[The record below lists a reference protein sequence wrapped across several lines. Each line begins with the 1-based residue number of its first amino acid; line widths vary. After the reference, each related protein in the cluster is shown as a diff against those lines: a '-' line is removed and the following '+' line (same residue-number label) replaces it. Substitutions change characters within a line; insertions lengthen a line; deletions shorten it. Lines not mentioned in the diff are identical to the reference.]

1 LKVVIASSSYVSKP
15 LISLLSSS
23 REHELIGLITNP
35 DKATGRGMNIVPNEL
50 ASWWMSNGINVL
62 KPEGRDNL
70 KDLIKTLNP
79 EIVITIAYGQIIP
92 EDFLNLPKYGWIN
105 VHFSS
110 LPRWR
115 GAAPVQWAILSA
127 DKETGVTIFQLDKGM
142 DTGPVY
148 LSESV
153 SIERD
158 ETTEMLLT
166 RLSNIG
172 ADLAI
177 QSLSKIQTG
186 IEPVAQLNS
195 GVTLAPK
202 ITKNDGKIN
211 WHENTDEIFNRYR
224 ALAGNPGIWTLLGE
238 LRLKIDSLEIS
249 NRVEKISPAEVL
261 ISDEH
266 LLVGANNG
274 VIEIKTLT
282 PAGRSQMSAAEFI
295 RGLPNRSGLQLG

>member
-1 LKVVIASSSYVSKP
+1 VLIASSSFVSKP

-23 REHELIGLITNP
+23 NEHELLGLITNP

-50 ASWWMSNGINVL
+50 ASWGMSNGINVL
-62 KPEGRDNL
+62 KPIGRDNL

-92 EDFLNLPKYGWIN
+92 EDLLNLPKYGWIN

-115 GAAPVQWAILSA
+115 GAAPVQWAILSS
-127 DKETGVTIFQLDKGM
+127 DTESGVTVFKLDKGM

-148 LSESV
+148 LTKTV
-153 SIERD
+153 SIEPD
-158 ETTEMLLT
+158 ETTELLLT

-177 QSLSKIQTG
+177 QSLAVIQGGT
-186 IEPVAQLNS
+186 EPVAQLNS

-202 ITKNDGKIN
+202 INKNDGKIN
-211 WHENTDEIFNRYR
+211 WHVNTNEIFNRYR

-238 LRLKIDSLEIS
+238 VRLKIDSLEIS
-249 NRVEKISPAEVL
+249 NRTEKLSPSEVL

-274 VIEIKTLT
+274 VIEIKTIT

-295 RGLPNRSGLQLG
+295 RGLPNRSGLKLG

>member
-1 LKVVIASSSYVSKP
+1 MKVVIASSSYVSKP

-50 ASWWMSNGINVL
+50 ASWGMSNGINVL

-295 RGLPNRSGLQLG
+295 RGLTNKSGLQLG

>member
-1 LKVVIASSSYVSKP
+1 M
-15 LISLLSSS
+15 LSSS
-23 REHELIGLITNP
+23 NEHELIGLITNP

-50 ASWWMSNGINVL
+50 ASWGVSNGINVL
-62 KPEGRDNL
+62 KPDSRDNL

-79 EIVITIAYGQIIP
+79 EIVITIAYGQLIP
-92 EDFLNLPKYGWIN
+92 GELLNLPKYGWIN

-127 DKETGVTIFQLDKGM
+127 DTESGVTIFKLDKGM

-148 LSESV
+148 LSKSV
-153 SIERD
+153 SIEPD
-158 ETTEMLLT
+158 ETTELLLT
-166 RLSNIG
+166 RLSHIG

-177 QSLSKIQTG
+177 QSLVVIQRG
-186 IEPVAQLNS
+186 SEPVAQLSS

-211 WHENTDEIFNRYR
+211 WHENTSEIFNRFR
-224 ALAGNPGIWTLLGE
+224 ALSGNPGTWTLLGE
-238 LRLKIDSLEIS
+238 LRIKIDSLGIS
-249 NRVEKISPAEVL
+249 NRTEKLSPSEVL
-261 ISDEH
+261 IADEL

-282 PAGRSQMSAAEFI
+282 PAGRTQMSAAEFI
-295 RGLPNRSGLQLG
+295 RGLSNRSGLQLG

>member
-1 LKVVIASSSYVSKP
+1 MKVVIASSSYVSKP

-35 DKATGRGMNIVPNEL
+35 DKATGRGMNIVANEL
-50 ASWWMSNGINVL
+50 ASWGMSNGINVL

-79 EIVITIAYGQIIP
+79 EIVITIAYGQKIP

>member
-1 LKVVIASSSYVSKP
+1 MKVVIASSSYVSKP

-23 REHELIGLITNP
+23 SEHELIGLITNP

-50 ASWWMSNGINVL
+50 ASWGASNGVNVL
-62 KPEGRDNL
+62 KPDDRDNL

-92 EDFLNLPKYGWIN
+92 EELLNLPKHGWIN

-127 DKETGVTIFQLDKGM
+127 DKESGVTIFKLDKGM

-148 LSESV
+148 LSKSV
-153 SIERD
+153 SIEPD
-158 ETTEMLLT
+158 ETTDLLLT
-166 RLSNIG
+166 RLSSIG

-177 QSLSKIQTG
+177 QSLAIIQDG

-202 ITKNDGKIN
+202 LNKNDGRID
-211 WHENTDEIFNRYR
+211 WHSDTGDIFNRYR
-224 ALAGNPGIWTLLGE
+224 ALGGNPGIWTLLGE

-249 NRVEKISPAEVL
+249 NRTEKLSPSEIL

-266 LLVGANNG
+266 LLVGAKNG

>member
-1 LKVVIASSSYVSKP
+1 MKVVIASSSYVSKP

-50 ASWWMSNGINVL
+50 ASWGMSNGINVL

-186 IEPVAQLNS
+186 IKPVAQFNS

-249 NRVEKISPAEVL
+249 SRVEKISPAEVL

-295 RGLPNRSGLQLG
+295 RGLTNKSGLQLG

>member
-1 LKVVIASSSYVSKP
+1 MKVVIASSSYVSKP

-50 ASWWMSNGINVL
+50 ASWGMSNGINVL

-127 DKETGVTIFQLDKGM
+127 DKETGVTIFHLDKGM

-186 IEPVAQLNS
+186 IEPVAQSNS

-249 NRVEKISPAEVL
+249 SRVEKISPAEVL

>member
-50 ASWWMSNGINVL
+50 ASWGMSNGINVL

-186 IEPVAQLNS
+186 IKPVAQLNS

-266 LLVGANNG
+266 LFVGANNG

>member
-1 LKVVIASSSYVSKP
+1 VLIASSSFVSKP

-23 REHELIGLITNP
+23 NEHELLGLITNP

-50 ASWWMSNGINVL
+50 ASWGMSNGINVF
-62 KPEGRDNL
+62 KPIGRDNL

-92 EDFLNLPKYGWIN
+92 EDLLNLPKYGWIN

-115 GAAPVQWAILSA
+115 GAAPVQWAILSS
-127 DKETGVTIFQLDKGM
+127 DTESGVTVFKLDKGM

-148 LSESV
+148 LTKTV
-153 SIERD
+153 SIEPD
-158 ETTEMLLT
+158 ETTELLLT
-166 RLSNIG
+166 RLSDIG

-177 QSLSKIQTG
+177 QSLAVIQGGT
-186 IEPVAQLNS
+186 EPVAQLNS

-202 ITKNDGKIN
+202 INKNDGKIN
-211 WHENTDEIFNRYR
+211 WHENTSEIFNRYR

-238 LRLKIDSLEIS
+238 VRLKIDSLDIS
-249 NRVEKISPAEVL
+249 NRTEKLSPSEVL

-274 VIEIKTLT
+274 VIEIKTIT

-295 RGLPNRSGLQLG
+295 RGLPNRSGLKLG

>member
-1 LKVVIASSSYVSKP
+1 VVIASSSFVSKP

-23 REHELIGLITNP
+23 NEHELLGLITNP

-50 ASWWMSNGINVL
+50 ASWGMSNGINVL
-62 KPEGRDNL
+62 KPIGRDNL

-92 EDFLNLPKYGWIN
+92 EDLLNLPKYGWIN

-115 GAAPVQWAILSA
+115 GAAPVQWAILSS
-127 DKETGVTIFQLDKGM
+127 DTESGVTVFKLDKGM

-148 LSESV
+148 LTKTV
-153 SIERD
+153 SIEPD
-158 ETTEMLLT
+158 ETTELLLT

-177 QSLSKIQTG
+177 QSLAVIQGGT
-186 IEPVAQLNS
+186 EPVAQLNS

-202 ITKNDGKIN
+202 INKNDGKIN
-211 WHENTDEIFNRYR
+211 WHVNANEIFNRYR

-238 LRLKIDSLEIS
+238 VRLKIDSLEIS
-249 NRVEKISPAEVL
+249 NRTEKLSPSEVL

-274 VIEIKTLT
+274 VIEIKTIT
-282 PAGRSQMSAAEFI
+282 PAGRY
-295 RGLPNRSGLQLG
+295 

>member
-1 LKVVIASSSYVSKP
+1 MKVVIASSSYVSKP

-50 ASWWMSNGINVL
+50 ASWGMSNGINVL

-186 IEPVAQLNS
+186 VEPVAQLNS

>member
-1 LKVVIASSSYVSKP
+1 MKVVIASSSYVSKP

-50 ASWWMSNGINVL
+50 ASWGMSNGINVL

-186 IEPVAQLNS
+186 IKPVAQLNS

-224 ALAGNPGIWTLLGE
+224 ALAGNPGIWTLLEE

-295 RGLPNRSGLQLG
+295 RGLTNKSGLQLG

>member
-1 LKVVIASSSYVSKP
+1 MKVLIASSSFVSKP

-23 REHELIGLITNP
+23 NEHELLGLITNP
-35 DKATGRGMNIVPNEL
+35 DKATGRGMNVVPNEL
-50 ASWWMSNGINVL
+50 ASWGMSNGINVF
-62 KPEGRDNL
+62 KPIGRDNL

-92 EDFLNLPKYGWIN
+92 EDLLNLPKYGWIN

-115 GAAPVQWAILSA
+115 GAAPVQWAIISS
-127 DKETGVTIFQLDKGM
+127 ETESGITVFKLDKGM

-148 LSESV
+148 LTKTV
-153 SIERD
+153 SIEPD
-158 ETTEMLLT
+158 ETTELLLT
-166 RLSNIG
+166 RLSDIG

-177 QSLSKIQTG
+177 QSLAVIQGGT
-186 IEPVAQLNS
+186 EPVAQSNS
-195 GVTLAPK
+195 KVTLAPK

-211 WHENTDEIFNRYR
+211 WNVNANEIFNRYR

-238 LRLKIDSLEIS
+238 VRLKIDSLEIS
-249 NRVEKISPAEVL
+249 NRTEKLSPSEVL

-274 VIEIKTLT
+274 VIEIKTIT

-295 RGLPNRSGLQLG
+295 RGLPNRSGLKLG

>member
-50 ASWWMSNGINVL
+50 ASWGMSNGINVL

-153 SIERD
+153 SIERY

-186 IEPVAQLNS
+186 IEPVAQFNS

-295 RGLPNRSGLQLG
+295 RGLTNKSGLQLG

>member
-1 LKVVIASSSYVSKP
+1 VLIASSSFVSKP

-23 REHELIGLITNP
+23 NEHELLGLITNP

-50 ASWWMSNGINVL
+50 ASWGMSNGINVF
-62 KPEGRDNL
+62 KPIGRDNL

-92 EDFLNLPKYGWIN
+92 EDLLNLPKYGWLN

-115 GAAPVQWAILSA
+115 GAAPVQWAILSS
-127 DKETGVTIFQLDKGM
+127 DTESGVTVFKLDKGM

-148 LSESV
+148 LTKTV
-153 SIERD
+153 SIEPD
-158 ETTEMLLT
+158 ETTELLLT
-166 RLSNIG
+166 RLSDIG

-177 QSLSKIQTG
+177 QSLAVIQGGT
-186 IEPVAQLNS
+186 EPVAQLNS

-202 ITKNDGKIN
+202 INKNDGKIN
-211 WHENTDEIFNRYR
+211 WHESTSEIFNRYR

-238 LRLKIDSLEIS
+238 VRLKIDSLDIS
-249 NRVEKISPAEVL
+249 NRTEKLSPSEVL

-274 VIEIKTLT
+274 VIEIKTIT

-295 RGLPNRSGLQLG
+295 RGLPNRSGLKLG

>member
-50 ASWWMSNGINVL
+50 ASWGMSNGINVL

-186 IEPVAQLNS
+186 IEPVAQSNS

-249 NRVEKISPAEVL
+249 SRVEKISPAEVL

-295 RGLPNRSGLQLG
+295 RGLTNKSGLQLG

>member
-1 LKVVIASSSYVSKP
+1 MKVLIASSSFVSKP

-23 REHELIGLITNP
+23 NEHELLGLITNP

-50 ASWWMSNGINVL
+50 AGWGMSNGINVL
-62 KPEGRDNL
+62 KPIGRDNL

-92 EDFLNLPKYGWIN
+92 EDLLNLPKYGWIN

-115 GAAPVQWAILSA
+115 GAAPVQWAILSS
-127 DKETGVTIFQLDKGM
+127 DTESGVTVFKLDKGM

-148 LSESV
+148 LTKTV
-153 SIERD
+153 SID
-158 ETTEMLLT
+158 PNETTELLLT

-177 QSLSKIQTG
+177 QSLAVIQSGT
-186 IEPVAQLNS
+186 EPVAQLNS

-211 WHENTDEIFNRYR
+211 WHENTSEIFNRYR

-238 LRLKIDSLEIS
+238 VRLKIDSLDIS
-249 NRVEKISPAEVL
+249 NRTEKLSPSEVL

-274 VIEIKTLT
+274 VIEIKTIT

-295 RGLPNRSGLQLG
+295 RGLPNRSGLKLG

>member
-1 LKVVIASSSYVSKP
+1 MLIASSSLVSKP

-23 REHELIGLITNP
+23 NEHELLGLITNP

-50 ASWWMSNGINVL
+50 AAWGMSNGINVL
-62 KPEGRDNL
+62 KPIGRDNL

-92 EDFLNLPKYGWIN
+92 EDLLNLPKYGWIN

-115 GAAPVQWAILSA
+115 GAAPVQWAILSS
-127 DKETGVTIFQLDKGM
+127 DTESGVTVFKLDKGM

-148 LSESV
+148 LTKTV
-153 SIERD
+153 SID
-158 ETTEMLLT
+158 PNETTELLLT

-177 QSLSKIQTG
+177 QSLAVIQSGT
-186 IEPVAQLNS
+186 EPVAQLNS

-211 WHENTDEIFNRYR
+211 WHENTSEIFNRYR

-238 LRLKIDSLEIS
+238 VRLKIDSLDIS
-249 NRVEKISPAEVL
+249 NRTEKLSPSEVL

-274 VIEIKTLT
+274 VIEIKTIT

-295 RGLPNRSGLQLG
+295 RGLPNRSGLKLG

>member
-1 LKVVIASSSYVSKP
+1 VLIASSSFVSKP

-23 REHELIGLITNP
+23 NEHELLGLITNP

-50 ASWWMSNGINVL
+50 ASWGMSNGINVF
-62 KPEGRDNL
+62 KPIGRDNL

-92 EDFLNLPKYGWIN
+92 EDLLNLPKYGWIN

-115 GAAPVQWAILSA
+115 GAAPVQWAILSS
-127 DKETGVTIFQLDKGM
+127 DTESGVTVFKLDKGM

-148 LSESV
+148 LTKTV
-153 SIERD
+153 SIEPD
-158 ETTEMLLT
+158 ETTELLLT

-177 QSLSKIQTG
+177 QSLAVIQGGT
-186 IEPVAQLNS
+186 EPVAQLNS

-202 ITKNDGKIN
+202 INKNDGKIN
-211 WHENTDEIFNRYR
+211 WHVNANEIFNRYR
-224 ALAGNPGIWTLLGE
+224 ALSGNPGIWTLIGA

-274 VIEIKTLT
+274 VIEIKTIT

-295 RGLPNRSGLQLG
+295 RGLPNRSGLKLG

>member
-1 LKVVIASSSYVSKP
+1 MKVVIASSSYVSKP

-50 ASWWMSNGINVL
+50 ASWGMSNGINVL

-79 EIVITIAYGQIIP
+79 DIVITVAYGQIIP

-158 ETTEMLLT
+158 ETTEILLT

-186 IEPVAQLNS
+186 IEPVAQSNS

-249 NRVEKISPAEVL
+249 NRIEKISPAEVL

-295 RGLPNRSGLQLG
+295 RGLTNKSGLQLG

>member
-1 LKVVIASSSYVSKP
+1 MKVVIASSSYVSKP

-50 ASWWMSNGINVL
+50 ASWGMSNGINVL

-158 ETTEMLLT
+158 ETTEILLT

-186 IEPVAQLNS
+186 IEPVAQSNS

-295 RGLPNRSGLQLG
+295 RGLTNKSGLQLG

>member
-50 ASWWMSNGINVL
+50 ASWGMSNGINVL

-127 DKETGVTIFQLDKGM
+127 DKETGVTIFHLDKGM

-158 ETTEMLLT
+158 ETTEMLLA

-172 ADLAI
+172 ADLVI

-186 IEPVAQLNS
+186 IEPVAQSNS

-249 NRVEKISPAEVL
+249 SRVEKISPAEVL

>member
-1 LKVVIASSSYVSKP
+1 MVIASSSFVSKP

-23 REHELIGLITNP
+23 NEHELLGLITNP
-35 DKATGRGMNIVPNEL
+35 DKATGRGMNIIPNEL
-50 ASWWMSNGINVL
+50 ASWGMSNGINVL
-62 KPEGRDNL
+62 KPIGHDNL

-92 EDFLNLPKYGWIN
+92 EDLLNLPKYGWIN

-115 GAAPVQWAILSA
+115 GAAPVQWAILSS
-127 DKETGVTIFQLDKGM
+127 DTESGVTVFKLDKGM

-148 LSESV
+148 LTKTV
-153 SIERD
+153 SIEPD
-158 ETTEMLLT
+158 ETTELLLT

-177 QSLSKIQTG
+177 QSLAVIQGGT
-186 IEPVAQLNS
+186 EPVAQLNS

-202 ITKNDGKIN
+202 INKNDGKIN
-211 WHENTDEIFNRYR
+211 WHVNANEIFNRYR

-238 LRLKIDSLEIS
+238 VRLKIDSLEIS
-249 NRVEKISPAEVL
+249 NRTEKLSPSEVL
-261 ISDEH
+261 ISDER

-274 VIEIKTLT
+274 VIEIKTIT

-295 RGLPNRSGLQLG
+295 RGLPNRSGLKLG

>member
-1 LKVVIASSSYVSKP
+1 MKVLIASSSFVSKP

-23 REHELIGLITNP
+23 NEHELLGLITNP

-50 ASWWMSNGINVL
+50 ASWGISNGINVF
-62 KPEGRDNL
+62 KPIGRDNL

-92 EDFLNLPKYGWIN
+92 EDLLNLPKYGWIN

-115 GAAPVQWAILSA
+115 GAAPVQWAILSS
-127 DKETGVTIFQLDKGM
+127 DTESGVTVFKLDKGM

-148 LSESV
+148 LTKTV
-153 SIERD
+153 SIEPD
-158 ETTEMLLT
+158 ETTELLLT

-177 QSLSKIQTG
+177 QSLAVIQGGT
-186 IEPVAQLNS
+186 EPVAQLNS

-202 ITKNDGKIN
+202 INKNDGKIN
-211 WHENTDEIFNRYR
+211 WHVNANEIFNRYR

-238 LRLKIDSLEIS
+238 VRLKIDSLEIS
-249 NRVEKISPAEVL
+249 NRTEKLSPSEVL

-266 LLVGANNG
+266 LLVGTTNG
-274 VIEIKTLT
+274 VIEIKTIT

-295 RGLPNRSGLQLG
+295 RGLPNRSGLKLG

>member
-50 ASWWMSNGINVL
+50 ASWGMSNGINVL

>member
-50 ASWWMSNGINVL
+50 ASWGMSNGINVL

-158 ETTEMLLT
+158 ETTEILLT

-186 IEPVAQLNS
+186 IKPVAQFNS

-249 NRVEKISPAEVL
+249 SRVEKISPAEVL